1 MAAQTLR
8 KLIVS
13 VSAETGAYQREMAR
27 AGRMGQ
33 SYFRTIT
40 NGNRQAADGW
50 RSQQA
55 AIAAQNTAVS
65 SLTSSV
71 SNYASVMVGALA
83 VGNLVHQADA
93 WNSINARLKLAT
105 SSTEEFQFA
114 QQSLF
119 DISQRTTTSFA
130 DNANLYT
137 RSARA
142 LKEFGYSTKESVQFT
157 EALATSFQL
166 SGSSAEEVTSVTTQ
180 LSQALAKGVLR
191 GQDFN
196 SVSQSGGRAMVALA
210 DGMGVTTGAL
220 KAMAD
225 NGLLTTDKLV
235 TALIGQLGTLREEY
249 KQMPSTVSGSMQV
262 LSNAFQS
269 WVGGADS
276 STGSTQ
282 ALSKAIVFVAENMD
296 SLSATVLTVGASYA
310 GLKVGQFSK
319 MLLEQ
324 AVAWRAT
331 NAAAI
336 GQTRAQLDVAAA
348 AARRTAANVFA
359 AEAEVTATRFTDA
372 HTAALSRLRLA
383 RLADQQATLAQ
394 TQAQA
399 ANNAATAMVGR
410 AGRGLLG
417 ILGGPAGLAIAAGT
431 VAASFL
437 LFSDNAEKAGNAAV
451 DLKRP
456 IEELRKEW
464 EALGAAQ
471 RRPILE
477 KLTQEQAEAKKRAA
491 DILKDMQAIA
501 QGPTGDYTGAKNFQ
515 ANQYQ
520 RAAASGNFRRGIQGG
535 IDIDSA
541 TQNLVQNIKP
551 TAELTSKLQALAGE
565 YQSNIDKIYA
575 AGTQMSALTS
585 VMNNAKSAAE
595 GLGSG
600 LNAIKPPDA
609 AVTDAWM
616 KRIDALKEKTEKLN
630 DPTELGEVN
639 RLGAKQ
645 GLAQTP
651 EGLALLAQAQAAAK
665 AADASELAKKS
676 QEEASRKAKQ
686 AADDSARQAKQL
698 EDNYSRTLRTLHEQA
713 DVHATKTE
721 LAKIEFETSKGTL
734 SALDAAKKVDL
745 QRAAIAVDNL
755 NTQKSYKDLMG
766 DVQRQED
773 SLLATTRKRFA
784 ELAKLNAQ
792 GGLTSDQYRE
802 GADAISKSSV
812 GKNTSPTFTG
822 LDASVGGPGGELIK
836 VAEADKELAKWHEK
850 ELQRQKEL
858 HDQKLI
864 TEQQYLDRKFEINE
878 ENNKKLES
886 IQDAY
891 KLGSIAVFADL
902 TSNAADMMKQMAGE
916 GSAAY
921 KVLFLASKAAAI
933 AQTMVSTEVAATKAL
948 ELGPIM
954 GIPAASLIRGL
965 GYASVGMIAATA
977 VAGFSEGGYTGA
989 GGKYEPKGVVHGGEV
1004 VIRKEVVDQP
1014 GMKDYLIGLNRSGK
1028 PGYASAGFVGS
1039 HAMSPA
1045 FTAPTVAV
1053 GVGGGAA
1060 PQINL
1065 HINSDGSGGSVNAP
1079 DAYEQMGLALLATA
1093 RAEMPN
1099 IARSVIQK
1107 EKGQNGLLDP
1117 NNRRNS

>member
-1 MAAQTLR
+1 MAGQTLR

-33 SYFRTIT
+33 NYFRTIT
-40 NGNRQAADGW
+40 SGNRQAADGW

-55 AIAAQNTAVS
+55 AIAAQNSAVS
-65 SLTSSV
+65 SLTRSV

-114 QQSLF
+114 QKSLF

-130 DNANLYT
+130 DNANLFT
-137 RSARA
+137 RSSRS
-142 LKEFGYSTKESVQFT
+142 LKEYGYSTKESVQFT

-225 NGLLTTDKLV
+225 GGLLTTDKLV
-235 TALIGQLGTLREEY
+235 SALIGQLGKLREEY
-249 KQMPSTVSGSMQV
+249 KQLPPTVSGSMQV
-262 LSNAFQS
+262 LNNAFQA

-276 STGSTQ
+276 STGSTR
-282 ALSKAIVFVAENMD
+282 ALSNAIVFVADNMD
-296 SLSATVLTVGASYA
+296 GLSATVMTLGAAYA
-310 GLKVGQFSK
+310 GLKVGQLSK
-319 MLLEQ
+319 MLLAQ
-324 AVAWRAT
+324 AGAWRAT

-336 GQTRAQLDVAAA
+336 GQARAQLDVATA

-359 AEAEVTATRFTDA
+359 AEAEVTAARFTDA
-372 HTAALSRLRLA
+372 HTAALGRLRLA
-383 RLADQQATLAQ
+383 RLADQQATMAQ

-399 ANNAATAMVGR
+399 ANNAATALVGR

-417 ILGGPAGLAIAAGT
+417 ILGGPAGLAMVAGT

-437 LFSDNAEKAGNAAV
+437 LFRDNAEKAGDAAV

-491 DILKDMQAIA
+491 EILKDMQAIA
-501 QGPTGDYTGAKNFQ
+501 QGPTGNYSGGKNFQ

-520 RAAASGNFRRGIQGG
+520 RAVASGNFRRGMQGG
-535 IDIDSA
+535 VDIDSA

-551 TAELTSKLQALAGE
+551 TTELTSKLQALAGE
-565 YQSNIDKIYA
+565 YQQIIDKVFTF
-575 AGTQMSALTS
+575 GTQISSMTL
-585 VMNNAKSAAE
+585 VMNNAQGAAE
-595 GLGSG
+595 GLGAG
-600 LNAIKPPDA
+600 LSKIKPPDA
-609 AVTDAWM
+609 ATTDAWM
-616 KRIDALKEKTEKLN
+616 KRIDALKEKTEKLK
-630 DPTELGEVN
+630 DPTELGEIN

-651 EGLALLAQAQAAAK
+651 EGLALLSQAQAAAK
-665 AADASELAKKS
+665 VADASEQAKKS
-676 QEEASRKAKQ
+676 QEEAARKAKQ
-686 AADDSARQAKQL
+686 AADDAARQAKQL
-698 EDNYSRTLRTLHEQA
+698 DDNYSRTLRTLNEQA
-713 DVHATKTE
+713 EVHATKTE
-721 LAKIEFETSKGTL
+721 LAKIEFEITKGTL
-734 SALDAAKKVDL
+734 SKLDAAKKVDL
-745 QRAAIAVDNL
+745 QRAAIALDNL
-755 NTQKSYKDLMG
+755 NTQKSYKDLMS

-784 ELAKLNAQ
+784 ELAKLKAQ
-792 GGLTSDQYRE
+792 GGLTSDQYRD
-802 GADAISKSSV
+802 GADAISKASV

-836 VAEADKELAKWHEK
+836 AAEADKALAKWHEK
-850 ELQRQKEL
+850 ELQRQQKL
-858 HDQKLI
+858 FDQKLI
-864 TEQQYLDRKFEINE
+864 SEQQYLDRKVEINE

-916 GSAAY
+916 GSTAY

-933 AQTMVSTEVAATKAL
+933 AQAMVSTEVAAAKAL

-977 VAGFSEGGYTGA
+977 VTGFSEGGYTGN
-989 GGKYEPKGVVHGGEV
+989 GGKYEPKGVVHGGEFV
-1004 VIRKEVVDQP
+1004 LRKEVVEQP
-1014 GMKDYLIGLNRSGK
+1014 GMRSYLDQLNQR
-1028 PGYASAGFVGS
+1028 GYADGGYVGRSNNFSVPGLSQSSAT
-1039 HAMSPA
+1039 ASPS
-1045 FTAPTVAV
+1045 
-1053 GVGGGAA
+1053 AA
-1060 PQINL
+1060 PQIHL
-1065 HINSDGSGGSVNAP
+1065 HIQSDGSGGSVTATEG
-1079 DAYEQMGLALLATA
+1079 YEAMGRALLDTA
-1093 RAEMPN
+1093 RAEMPKV
-1099 IARSVIQK
+1099 ARAVIIK

-1117 NNRRNS
+1117 NNRRG

>member
-1 MAAQTLR
+1 MAGQTLR

-40 NGNRQAADGW
+40 SGNRQAADGW

-55 AIAAQNTAVS
+55 AIAAQNSAVS
-65 SLTSSV
+65 SLTRSV
-71 SNYASVMVGALA
+71 SNYASVMLGALA

-114 QQSLF
+114 QKSLF

-130 DNANLYT
+130 DNANLFT
-137 RSARA
+137 RSSRS
-142 LKEFGYSTKESVQFT
+142 LKEYGYSTKESVQFT

-225 NGLLTTDKLV
+225 GGLLTTDKLV
-235 TALIGQLGTLREEY
+235 SALIGQLGKLREEY
-249 KQMPSTVSGSMQV
+249 KQLPPTVSGSMQV
-262 LSNAFQS
+262 LNNAFQA

-276 STGSTQ
+276 STGSTR
-282 ALSKAIVFVAENMD
+282 ALSEAIVFVADNMD
-296 SLSATVLTVGASYA
+296 GLSATVLTLGAAYA
-310 GLKVGQFSK
+310 GLKVGQLSK
-319 MLLEQ
+319 MLLAQ
-324 AVAWRAT
+324 AGAWRAT

-336 GQTRAQLDVAAA
+336 GQARAQLDVATA

-372 HTAALSRLRLA
+372 HTAALGRLRLA
-383 RLADQQATLAQ
+383 RLADQQATMAQ

-417 ILGGPAGLAIAAGT
+417 ILGGPAGLAMVAGT

-437 LFSDNAEKAGNAAV
+437 LFSDNAEKAGDAAI

-491 DILKDMQAIA
+491 EILKDMQAIA
-501 QGPTGDYTGAKNFQ
+501 QGPTGNYSGGKNFQ

-535 IDIDSA
+535 VDIDSA

-551 TAELTSKLQALAGE
+551 TTELTSKLQALAGE
-565 YQSNIDKIYA
+565 YQTNIDKVFTF
-575 AGTQMSALTS
+575 GTQISSMTL
-585 VMNNAKSAAE
+585 VMNNAQGAAE
-595 GLGSG
+595 GLGAG
-600 LNAIKPPDA
+600 LSKIKPPDA
-609 AVTDAWM
+609 ATTDAWM
-616 KRIDALKEKTEKLN
+616 KRIDALKEKTEKLK
-630 DPTELGEVN
+630 DPTELGEIN

-651 EGLALLAQAQAAAK
+651 EGLALLSQAQAAAK
-665 AADASELAKKS
+665 VADASEQAKKS
-676 QEEASRKAKQ
+676 QEEAARKAKQ
-686 AADDSARQAKQL
+686 ATDDAARQAKQL
-698 EDNYSRTLRTLHEQA
+698 DDNYSRTLRTLNEQT

-721 LAKIEFETSKGTL
+721 LAKIEFDITKGTL
-734 SALDAAKKVDL
+734 SKLDAAKKVDL
-745 QRAAIAVDNL
+745 QRAAIALDNL
-755 NTQKSYKDLMG
+755 NTQKSYKDLMS

-784 ELAKLNAQ
+784 ELTKLKAQ
-792 GGLTSDQYRE
+792 GGLTSDQYRD
-802 GADAISKSSV
+802 GADAISKASV

-836 VAEADKELAKWHEK
+836 AAEADKALAKWHEK
-850 ELQRQKEL
+850 ELQRQQEL
-858 HDQKLI
+858 FDQKLI
-864 TEQQYLDRKFEINE
+864 SEQQYLDRKVEINE

-916 GSAAY
+916 GSTAY

-933 AQTMVSTEVAATKAL
+933 AQAMVSTEVAAAKAL

-977 VAGFSEGGYTGA
+977 VTGFSEGGYTGN
-989 GGKYEPKGVVHGGEV
+989 GGKYEPKGVVHGGEFV
-1004 VIRKEVVDQP
+1004 LRKEVVAQP
-1014 GMKDYLIGLNRSGK
+1014 GMRSYLDQLNQR
-1028 PGYASAGFVGS
+1028 GYADGGYVGRSNNFSVPGLGQSSA
-1039 HAMSPA
+1039 AASPS
-1045 FTAPTVAV
+1045 
-1053 GVGGGAA
+1053 AA
-1060 PQINL
+1060 PQIHL
-1065 HINSDGSGGSVNAP
+1065 HIQSDGSGGSVTATEG
-1079 DAYEQMGLALLATA
+1079 YEAMGRALLDTA
-1093 RAEMPN
+1093 RAEMPKV
-1099 IARSVIQK
+1099 ARAVIIK

-1117 NNRRNS
+1117 NNRRG

>member
-13 VSAETGAYQREMAR
+13 VTAETGAYQREMAR

-33 SYFRTIT
+33 NYFRTIT
-40 NGNRQAADGW
+40 SGNRQAADGW

-55 AIAAQNTAVS
+55 AIAAQNSAVS
-65 SLTSSV
+65 SLTRSV
-71 SNYASVMVGALA
+71 SHYASVMVGALA

-93 WNSINARLKLAT
+93 WNMINARLKLAT

-114 QQSLF
+114 QKSLF

-130 DNANLYT
+130 DNANLFT
-137 RSARA
+137 RSSRS
-142 LKEFGYSTKESVQFT
+142 LKEYGYSIKESVQFT

-225 NGLLTTDKLV
+225 GGLLTTDKLV
-235 TALIGQLGTLREEY
+235 SALIGQLGKLREEY

-262 LSNAFQS
+262 LNNAFQA
-269 WVGGADS
+269 WVGGVDS

-282 ALSKAIVFVAENMD
+282 ALSKAIVFVADNMD
-296 SLSATVLTVGASYA
+296 SLSATALTLGAAYA
-310 GLKVGQFSK
+310 GLKVGQLSK
-319 MLLEQ
+319 MLLAQ
-324 AVAWRAT
+324 AGAWRVS

-336 GQTRAQLDVAAA
+336 GQARAQLGVVTA

-359 AEAEVTATRFTDA
+359 AEAEATATRFTDA
-372 HTAALSRLRLA
+372 HTAALGRLRLA

-399 ANNAATAMVGR
+399 AHNAATALAGR

-417 ILGGPAGLAIAAGT
+417 ILGGPAGLAMVAGT

-437 LFSDNAEKAGNAAV
+437 LFSDNAEKAGDAAV

-456 IEELRKEW
+456 IEELCKEW

-477 KLTQEQAEAKKRAA
+477 KLTQEQAEAQKRTAQ
-491 DILKDMQAIA
+491 ILKDMQAIA
-501 QGPTGDYTGAKNFQ
+501 QGPTGNYSGGKNFQ

-551 TAELTSKLQALAGE
+551 TAELTSKLQALAAE
-565 YQSNIDKIYA
+565 YQTNIDKIYA
-575 AGTQMSALTS
+575 AGTQMSALTR
-585 VMNNAKSAAE
+585 VMNNAQGAAE
-595 GLGSG
+595 GLGAG
-600 LNAIKPPDA
+600 LNTIKPPDA
-609 AVTDAWM
+609 ATIDAWM
-616 KRIDALKEKTEKLN
+616 KRIDALKEKTEKLK
-630 DPTELGEVN
+630 DPTELGEIN

-651 EGLALLAQAQAAAK
+651 EGLALLSQAQAAAK
-665 AADASELAKKS
+665 AADASEQAKKS
-676 QEEASRKAKQ
+676 QDEAARKARQ
-686 AADDSARQAKQL
+686 AADDAGRQAKQL
-698 EDNYSRTLRTLHEQA
+698 EDNYSRTLRTLNEQA

-734 SALDAAKKVDL
+734 SQLDAAKKVDL

-755 NTQKSYKDLMG
+755 NTQKSYKDLMS

-773 SLLATTRKRFA
+773 SLLATTRKRFEA
-784 ELAKLNAQ
+784 LAKLKAQ
-792 GGLTSDQYRE
+792 GGLTSDQYRD
-802 GADAISKSSV
+802 GADAISKASV

-822 LDASVGGPGGELIK
+822 LDASIGGAGGELIK
-836 VAEADKELAKWHEK
+836 AAEAEKALAKWHEK

-864 TEQQYLDRKFEINE
+864 SEQQYLDRKVEINE
-878 ENNKKLES
+878 ENSKKLES

-891 KLGSIAVFADL
+891 TLGSIALFADL

-916 GSAAY
+916 GSTAY

-933 AQTMVSTEVAATKAL
+933 AQAMVSTEVAATKAL

-977 VAGFSEGGYTGA
+977 VTGFADGGYTGD
-989 GGKYEPKGVVHGGEV
+989 GGKHEPKGVVHGGEFV
-1004 VIRKEVVDQP
+1004 LRKEVVQQP
-1014 GMKDYLIGLNRSGK
+1014 GMRSYLEGLNQRGYSDGGYVGRANHFSV
-1028 PGYASAGFVGS
+1028 PGLGQSSAVASPS
-1039 HAMSPA
+1039 
-1045 FTAPTVAV
+1045 
-1053 GVGGGAA
+1053 AA
-1060 PQINL
+1060 PQIHL
-1065 HINSDGSGGSVNAP
+1065 HIQSDGSGGSVTATEG
-1079 DAYEQMGLALLATA
+1079 YEAMGRALLDTA
-1093 RAEMPN
+1093 RAEMPKV
-1099 IARSVIQK
+1099 ARAVIIK

-1117 NNRRNS
+1117 NNRRG

>member
-1 MAAQTLR
+1 MAGQTLR

-40 NGNRQAADGW
+40 SGNRQAADGW

-55 AIAAQNTAVS
+55 AIAAQNSAVS
-65 SLTSSV
+65 SLTRSV

-114 QQSLF
+114 QKTLF

-130 DNANLYT
+130 DNANLFT
-137 RSARA
+137 RSSRS
-142 LKEFGYSTKESVQFT
+142 LKEYGYSTKESVQFT

-225 NGLLTTDKLV
+225 GGLLTTDKLV
-235 TALIGQLGTLREEY
+235 SALIGQLGKLREEY
-249 KQMPSTVSGSMQV
+249 KQLPPTVSGSMQV
-262 LSNAFQS
+262 LNNAFQA

-276 STGSTQ
+276 STGSTR
-282 ALSKAIVFVAENMD
+282 ALSEAIVFVADNMD
-296 SLSATVLTVGASYA
+296 GLSATVLTLGAAYA
-310 GLKVGQFSK
+310 GLKVGQLSK
-319 MLLEQ
+319 MLLAQ
-324 AVAWRAT
+324 AGAWRAT

-336 GQTRAQLDVAAA
+336 GQARAQLDVATA

-372 HTAALSRLRLA
+372 HTAALGRLRLA
-383 RLADQQATLAQ
+383 RLADQQATMAQ

-399 ANNAATAMVGR
+399 ANNAATALVGR

-417 ILGGPAGLAIAAGT
+417 ILGGPAGLAMVAGT

-437 LFSDNAEKAGNAAV
+437 LFRDNAEKAGDAAV

-491 DILKDMQAIA
+491 EILKDMQAIA
-501 QGPTGDYTGAKNFQ
+501 QGPTGNYSGGKNFQ

-541 TQNLVQNIKP
+541 TQSLVQNIKP
-551 TAELTSKLQALAGE
+551 TPELTSKLQALAGE
-565 YQSNIDKIYA
+565 YQTNIDKIYA
-575 AGTQMSALTS
+575 AGTQMSALTL
-585 VMNNAKSAAE
+585 VMNNAQGAAE
-595 GLGSG
+595 GLGAG
-600 LNAIKPPDA
+600 LSKIKPPDA
-609 AVTDAWM
+609 STTDAWM
-616 KRIDALKEKTEKLN
+616 KRIDALKEKTEKLK
-630 DPTELGEVN
+630 DPTELGEIN

-651 EGLALLAQAQAAAK
+651 EGLALLSQAQAAAK
-665 AADASELAKKS
+665 VADASEQAKKS
-676 QEEASRKAKQ
+676 QEEAARKAKQ
-686 AADDSARQAKQL
+686 AADDAARQAKQL
-698 EDNYSRTLRTLHEQA
+698 DDNYSRTLRTLNEQA

-721 LAKIEFETSKGTL
+721 LAKIQFEITKGTL
-734 SALDAAKKVDL
+734 SKLDAAKKVDL
-745 QRAAIAVDNL
+745 QRAAIALDNL
-755 NTQKSYKDLMG
+755 NTQKSYKDLMS

-784 ELAKLNAQ
+784 ELTKLKAQ
-792 GGLTSDQYRE
+792 GGLTSDQYRD
-802 GADAISKSSV
+802 GADAISKASV

-836 VAEADKELAKWHEK
+836 AAEADKALAKWHEK
-850 ELQRQKEL
+850 ELQRQQEL
-858 HDQKLI
+858 FDQKLI
-864 TEQQYLDRKFEINE
+864 SEQQYLDRKVEINE

-886 IQDAY
+886 IRDAY

-916 GSAAY
+916 GSTAY

-933 AQTMVSTEVAATKAL
+933 AQAMVSTEVAAAKAL

-977 VAGFSEGGYTGA
+977 VTGFSEGGYTGN
-989 GGKYEPKGVVHGGEV
+989 GGKYEPKGVVHGGEFV
-1004 VIRKEVVDQP
+1004 LRKEVVEQP
-1014 GMKDYLIGLNRSGK
+1014 GMRSYLNQLNQR
-1028 PGYASAGFVGS
+1028 GYADGGYVGRTNNFSVPGLGQSSAT
-1039 HAMSPA
+1039 ASPS
-1045 FTAPTVAV
+1045 
-1053 GVGGGAA
+1053 AA
-1060 PQINL
+1060 PQIHL
-1065 HINSDGSGGSVNAP
+1065 HIQSDGSGGSVTATEG
-1079 DAYEQMGLALLATA
+1079 YEAMGRALLDTA
-1093 RAEMPN
+1093 RAEMPKV
-1099 IARSVIQK
+1099 ARAVIIK

-1117 NNRRNS
+1117 SNRRG

>member
-13 VSAETGAYQREMAR
+13 VTAETGAYQREMAR

-33 SYFRTIT
+33 NYFRTIT
-40 NGNRQAADGW
+40 SGNRQAADGW

-55 AIAAQNTAVS
+55 AIAAQNSAVS
-65 SLTSSV
+65 SLTRSV
-71 SNYASVMVGALA
+71 GHYASVMVGALA

-93 WNSINARLKLAT
+93 WNMINARLKLAT

-114 QQSLF
+114 QKSLF

-130 DNANLYT
+130 DNANLFT
-137 RSARA
+137 RSSRS
-142 LKEFGYSTKESVQFT
+142 LKEYGYSIKESVQFT

-225 NGLLTTDKLV
+225 GGLLTTDKLV
-235 TALIGQLGTLREEY
+235 SVLIGQLGKLREEY

-262 LSNAFQS
+262 LNNAFQA
-269 WVGGADS
+269 WMGGVDS

-282 ALSKAIVFVAENMD
+282 ALSKAIVFVADNMD
-296 SLSATVLTVGASYA
+296 NLSATALTLGAAYA
-310 GLKVGQFSK
+310 GLKVGQLSK
-319 MLLEQ
+319 MLLAQ
-324 AVAWRAT
+324 AGAWRVS

-336 GQTRAQLDVAAA
+336 GQARAQLGVATA

-359 AEAEVTATRFTDA
+359 AEAEATATRFTDA
-372 HTAALSRLRLA
+372 HTAALGRLRLA

-399 ANNAATAMVGR
+399 AHNAATALAGR

-417 ILGGPAGLAIAAGT
+417 ILGGPAGLAMVAGT

-437 LFSDNAEKAGNAAV
+437 LFSDNAEKAGDAAV

-477 KLTQEQAEAKKRAA
+477 KLTQEQAEAQKRAA
-491 DILKDMQAIA
+491 HILKDMQAIA
-501 QGPTGDYTGAKNFQ
+501 QGPTGNYSGGKNFQ

-565 YQSNIDKIYA
+565 YQTNIDKIYA
-575 AGTQMSALTS
+575 AGTQMSALTR
-585 VMNNAKSAAE
+585 VMNNAQDAAE
-595 GLGSG
+595 GLGAG
-600 LNAIKPPDA
+600 LNTIKPPDA
-609 AVTDAWM
+609 ATIDAWM
-616 KRIDALKEKTEKLN
+616 KRIDALKEKTEKLK
-630 DPTELGEVN
+630 DPTELGEIN

-651 EGLALLAQAQAAAK
+651 EGLALLSQAQAAAK
-665 AADASELAKKS
+665 AADASEQAKKS
-676 QEEASRKAKQ
+676 QDEAARKARQ
-686 AADDSARQAKQL
+686 AADDAGRQAKQL
-698 EDNYSRTLRTLHEQA
+698 EDNYSRTLRTLNEQA

-721 LAKIEFETSKGTL
+721 LAKIEFETSKGTM
-734 SALDAAKKVDL
+734 SHLDAAKKVDL

-755 NTQKSYKDLMG
+755 NTQKSYKDLMS
-766 DVQRQED
+766 DIQRQED
-773 SLLATTRKRFA
+773 SLLATTRKRFEA
-784 ELAKLNAQ
+784 LAKLKAQ
-792 GGLTSDQYRE
+792 GGLTSDQYRD
-802 GADAISKSSV
+802 GADAISKASV

-822 LDASVGGPGGELIK
+822 LDASIGGAGGELIK
-836 VAEADKELAKWHEK
+836 AAEAEKALAKWHEK

-864 TEQQYLDRKFEINE
+864 SEQQYLDRKVEINE
-878 ENNKKLES
+878 ENSKKLES

-891 KLGSIAVFADL
+891 TLGSIALFADL

-916 GSAAY
+916 GSTAY

-933 AQTMVSTEVAATKAL
+933 AQAMVSTEVAATKAL
-948 ELGPIM
+948 ELGAIM

-977 VAGFSEGGYTGA
+977 VAGFADGGYTGD
-989 GGKYEPKGVVHGGEV
+989 GGKYEPKGVVHGGEFV
-1004 VIRKEVVDQP
+1004 LRKEVVQQP
-1014 GMKDYLIGLNRSGK
+1014 GMRSYLEGLNQRGYSDGGYVGRANHFSV
-1028 PGYASAGFVGS
+1028 PGLGQSSAVASPS
-1039 HAMSPA
+1039 
-1045 FTAPTVAV
+1045 
-1053 GVGGGAA
+1053 AA
-1060 PQINL
+1060 PQIHL
-1065 HINSDGSGGSVNAP
+1065 HIQSDGSGGSVTATEG
-1079 DAYEQMGLALLATA
+1079 YEAMGRALLDTA
-1093 RAEMPN
+1093 RAEMPKV
-1099 IARSVIQK
+1099 ARAVIIK

-1117 NNRRNS
+1117 NNRRG

>member
-1 MAAQTLR
+1 ML
-8 KLIVS
+8 
-13 VSAETGAYQREMAR
+13 
-27 AGRMGQ
+27 
-33 SYFRTIT
+33 
-40 NGNRQAADGW
+40 
-50 RSQQA
+50 
-55 AIAAQNTAVS
+55 
-65 SLTSSV
+65 
-71 SNYASVMVGALA
+71 GALA

-114 QQSLF
+114 QKSLF

-130 DNANLYT
+130 DNANLFT
-137 RSARA
+137 RSSRS
-142 LKEFGYSTKESVQFT
+142 LKEYGYSTKESVQFT

-225 NGLLTTDKLV
+225 GGLLTTDKLV
-235 TALIGQLGTLREEY
+235 SALIGQLGKLREEY
-249 KQMPSTVSGSMQV
+249 KQLPPTVSGSMQV
-262 LSNAFQS
+262 LNNAFQA

-276 STGSTQ
+276 STGSTR
-282 ALSKAIVFVAENMD
+282 ALSEAIVFVADNMD
-296 SLSATVLTVGASYA
+296 GLSATVLTLGAAYA
-310 GLKVGQFSK
+310 GLKVGQLSK
-319 MLLEQ
+319 MLLAQ
-324 AVAWRAT
+324 AGAWRAT

-336 GQTRAQLDVAAA
+336 GQARAQLDVATA

-372 HTAALSRLRLA
+372 HTAALGRLRLA
-383 RLADQQATLAQ
+383 RLADQQATMAQ

-417 ILGGPAGLAIAAGT
+417 ILGGPAGLAMVAGT

-437 LFSDNAEKAGNAAV
+437 LFSDNAEKAGDAAI

-491 DILKDMQAIA
+491 EILKDMQAIA
-501 QGPTGDYTGAKNFQ
+501 QGPTGNYSGGKNFQ

-535 IDIDSA
+535 VDIDSA

-551 TAELTSKLQALAGE
+551 TTELTSKLQALAGE
-565 YQSNIDKIYA
+565 YQTNIDKVFTF
-575 AGTQMSALTS
+575 GTQISSMTL
-585 VMNNAKSAAE
+585 VMNNAQGAAE
-595 GLGSG
+595 GLGAG
-600 LNAIKPPDA
+600 LSKIKPPDA
-609 AVTDAWM
+609 ATTDAWM
-616 KRIDALKEKTEKLN
+616 KRIDALKEKTEKLK
-630 DPTELGEVN
+630 DPTELGEIN

-651 EGLALLAQAQAAAK
+651 EGLALLSQAQAAAK
-665 AADASELAKKS
+665 VADASEQAKKS
-676 QEEASRKAKQ
+676 QEEAARKAKQ
-686 AADDSARQAKQL
+686 ATDDAARQAKQL
-698 EDNYSRTLRTLHEQA
+698 DDNYSRTLRTLNEQT

-721 LAKIEFETSKGTL
+721 LAKIEFDITKGTL
-734 SALDAAKKVDL
+734 SKLDAAKKVDL
-745 QRAAIAVDNL
+745 QRAAIALDNL
-755 NTQKSYKDLMG
+755 NTQKSYKDLMS

-784 ELAKLNAQ
+784 ELTKLKAQ
-792 GGLTSDQYRE
+792 GGLTSDQYRD
-802 GADAISKSSV
+802 GADAISKASV

-836 VAEADKELAKWHEK
+836 AAEADKALAKWHEK
-850 ELQRQKEL
+850 ELQRQQEL
-858 HDQKLI
+858 FDQKLI
-864 TEQQYLDRKFEINE
+864 SEQQYLDRKVEINE

-916 GSAAY
+916 GSTAY

-933 AQTMVSTEVAATKAL
+933 AQAMVSTEVAAAKAL

-977 VAGFSEGGYTGA
+977 VTGFSEGGYTGN
-989 GGKYEPKGVVHGGEV
+989 GGKYEPKGVVHGGEFV
-1004 VIRKEVVDQP
+1004 LRKEVVAQP
-1014 GMKDYLIGLNRSGK
+1014 GMRSYLDQLNQR
-1028 PGYASAGFVGS
+1028 GYADGGYVGRSNNFSVPGLGQSSA
-1039 HAMSPA
+1039 AASPS
-1045 FTAPTVAV
+1045 
-1053 GVGGGAA
+1053 AA
-1060 PQINL
+1060 PQIHL
-1065 HINSDGSGGSVNAP
+1065 HIQSDGSGGSVTATEG
-1079 DAYEQMGLALLATA
+1079 YEAMGRALLDTA
-1093 RAEMPN
+1093 RAEMPKV
-1099 IARSVIQK
+1099 ARAVIIK

-1117 NNRRNS
+1117 NNRRG

>member
-1 MAAQTLR
+1 MAGQTLR

-40 NGNRQAADGW
+40 SGNRQAADGW

-55 AIAAQNTAVS
+55 AIAAQNSAVS
-65 SLTSSV
+65 SLTRSV

-83 VGNLVHQADA
+83 VGNLVRQADA

-114 QQSLF
+114 QKSLF

-130 DNANLYT
+130 DNANLFT
-137 RSARA
+137 RSSRS
-142 LKEFGYSTKESVQFT
+142 LKEYGYSTKESVQFT

-225 NGLLTTDKLV
+225 GGLLTTDKLV
-235 TALIGQLGTLREEY
+235 SALIGQLGKLREEY
-249 KQMPSTVSGSMQV
+249 KQLPPTVSGSMQV
-262 LSNAFQS
+262 LNNAFQA

-276 STGSTQ
+276 STGSTR
-282 ALSKAIVFVAENMD
+282 ALSEAIVFVADNMD
-296 SLSATVLTVGASYA
+296 GLSATVLTLGAAYG
-310 GLKVGQFSK
+310 GLKVGQLSK
-319 MLLEQ
+319 MLLAQ
-324 AVAWRAT
+324 AGAWRAT

-336 GQTRAQLDVAAA
+336 GQARAQLDVATA

-372 HTAALSRLRLA
+372 HTAALGRLRLA
-383 RLADQQATLAQ
+383 RLADQQATMAQ

-417 ILGGPAGLAIAAGT
+417 ILGGPAGLAMVAGT

-437 LFSDNAEKAGNAAV
+437 LFRDNAEKAGDAAV

-491 DILKDMQAIA
+491 EILKDMQAIA
-501 QGPTGDYTGAKNFQ
+501 QGPTGNYSGGKNFQ

-551 TAELTSKLQALAGE
+551 TTELTSKLQALAGE
-565 YQSNIDKIYA
+565 YQTNIDKIYA
-575 AGTQMSALTS
+575 AGTQMSALTQ
-585 VMNNAKSAAE
+585 VMNNAQGAAE
-595 GLGSG
+595 GLGAG
-600 LNAIKPPDA
+600 LSKIKPPDA
-609 AVTDAWM
+609 ATTDAWM
-616 KRIDALKEKTEKLN
+616 KRIDALKEKTEKLK
-630 DPTELGEVN
+630 DPTELGEIN

-651 EGLALLAQAQAAAK
+651 EGLALLSQAQTAAK
-665 AADASELAKKS
+665 VADASEQAKRS
-676 QEEASRKAKQ
+676 QEEAARKAKQ
-686 AADDSARQAKQL
+686 AAVDAARQAKQL
-698 EDNYSRTLRTLHEQA
+698 DDNYSRTLRTLNEQA

-721 LAKIEFETSKGTL
+721 LAKIEFEITRGTL
-734 SALDAAKKVDL
+734 SKLDAAKKVDL
-745 QRAAIAVDNL
+745 QRAAIALDNL
-755 NTQKSYKDLMG
+755 NTQKSYKDLMS

-784 ELAKLNAQ
+784 ELAKLKAQ
-792 GGLTSDQYRE
+792 GGLTSDQYRD
-802 GADAISKSSV
+802 GADAISKASV

-836 VAEADKELAKWHEK
+836 AAEADKTLAKWHEK
-850 ELQRQKEL
+850 ELQRQQEL
-858 HDQKLI
+858 FDHKLI
-864 TEQQYLDRKFEINE
+864 SEQQYLDRKVEINE

-916 GSAAY
+916 GSTAY

-933 AQTMVSTEVAATKAL
+933 AQAMVSTEVAAAKAL

-977 VAGFSEGGYTGA
+977 VTGFSEGGYTGN
-989 GGKYEPKGVVHGGEV
+989 GGKYEPKGVVHGGEFV
-1004 VIRKEVVDQP
+1004 LRKEVVEQP
-1014 GMKDYLIGLNRSGK
+1014 GMRSYLDQLNQR
-1028 PGYASAGFVGS
+1028 GYADGGYVGRTNNFSVPGLGQSSA
-1039 HAMSPA
+1039 
-1045 FTAPTVAV
+1045 TASTS
-1053 GVGGGAA
+1053 AA
-1060 PQINL
+1060 PQIHL
-1065 HINSDGSGGSVNAP
+1065 HIQSDGSGGSVTATEG
-1079 DAYEQMGLALLATA
+1079 YEAMGRALLDTA
-1093 RAEMPN
+1093 RAEMPKV
-1099 IARSVIQK
+1099 ARAVIIK

-1117 NNRRNS
+1117 NNRRG

>member
-1 MAAQTLR
+1 MAGQTLR

-33 SYFRTIT
+33 NYFRTIT
-40 NGNRQAADGW
+40 SGNRQAADGW

-55 AIAAQNTAVS
+55 AIAAQNSAVS
-65 SLTSSV
+65 SLTRSV
-71 SNYASVMVGALA
+71 SHYASVMVGALA
-83 VGNLVHQADA
+83 VGNLVRQADA

-105 SSTEEFQFA
+105 ASTEEFTATQKA
-114 QQSLF
+114 LF
-119 DISQRTTTSFA
+119 DISQGTTTAFA

-137 RSARA
+137 RTSQS
-142 LKEFGYSTKESVQFT
+142 LKDYGYTTQDAIKFT
-157 EALATSFQL
+157 EAMATSFQL
-166 SGSSAEEVTSVTTQ
+166 SGTSAEEVTSVTTQ

-191 GQDFN
+191 GQDFQ
-196 SVSQSGGRAMVALA
+196 SVNQSGGRAMIALA
-210 DGMGVTTGAL
+210 AGMGVTRSSLAAL
-220 KAMAD
+220 AAEGK
-225 NGLLTTDKLV
+225 LTTDAIIP
-235 TALIGQLGTLREEY
+235 ALIGQLGKLREEY
-249 KQMPSTVSGSMQV
+249 KQLPPTVSGSMQV
-262 LSNAFQS
+262 LNNAFQA

-276 STGSTQ
+276 STGSTR
-282 ALSKAIVFVAENMD
+282 ALSNAIVFVADNMD
-296 SLSATVLTVGASYA
+296 GLSATVLTLGAAYA
-310 GLKVGQFSK
+310 GLKVGQLSK
-319 MLLEQ
+319 MLLAQ
-324 AVAWRAT
+324 AGAWRAT

-336 GQTRAQLDVAAA
+336 GQARAQLDVATA

-372 HTAALSRLRLA
+372 HTAALGRLRLA
-383 RLADQQATLAQ
+383 RLADQQATMAQ

-399 ANNAATAMVGR
+399 ANNAATALVGR

-417 ILGGPAGLAIAAGT
+417 ILGGPAGLAMVAGT

-437 LFSDNAEKAGNAAV
+437 LFRDNAEKAGDAAV

-491 DILKDMQAIA
+491 EILKDMQAIA
-501 QGPTGDYTGAKNFQ
+501 QGPTGNYSGGKNFQ

-535 IDIDSA
+535 VDIDSA

-551 TAELTSKLQALAGE
+551 TTELTSKLQALAGE
-565 YQSNIDKIYA
+565 YQTNIDKIYA
-575 AGTQMSALTS
+575 AGTQMSALTL
-585 VMNNAKSAAE
+585 VMNNAQGAAE
-595 GLGSG
+595 GLGAG
-600 LNAIKPPDA
+600 LSKIKPPDA
-609 AVTDAWM
+609 ATTDAWM
-616 KRIDALKEKTEKLN
+616 KRIDALKEKTEKLK
-630 DPTELGEVN
+630 DPTELGEIN

-651 EGLALLAQAQAAAK
+651 EGLALLSQAQAAAK
-665 AADASELAKKS
+665 VADASEQAKKS
-676 QEEASRKAKQ
+676 QEEAARKAKQ
-686 AADDSARQAKQL
+686 ATDEAARQAKQL
-698 EDNYSRTLRTLHEQA
+698 DDNYSRTLRTLNEQA

-721 LAKIEFETSKGTL
+721 LAKIEFEITKGTL
-734 SALDAAKKVDL
+734 SKLDAAKKVDL
-745 QRAAIAVDNL
+745 QRAAIALDNL
-755 NTQKSYKDLMG
+755 NTQKSYKDLMS

-784 ELAKLNAQ
+784 ELAKLKAQ
-792 GGLTSDQYRE
+792 GGLTSDQYRD
-802 GADAISKSSV
+802 GADAISKASV

-836 VAEADKELAKWHEK
+836 AAEADKTLAKWHEK
-850 ELQRQKEL
+850 ELQRQQEL
-858 HDQKLI
+858 FDQKLI
-864 TEQQYLDRKFEINE
+864 SEQQYLDRKVEINE

-916 GSAAY
+916 GSTAY

-933 AQTMVSTEVAATKAL
+933 AQAMVSTEVAAAKAL

-977 VAGFSEGGYTGA
+977 VTGFSEGGYTGN
-989 GGKYEPKGVVHGGEV
+989 GGKYEPKGVVHGGEFV
-1004 VIRKEVVDQP
+1004 LRKEVVEQP
-1014 GMKDYLIGLNRSGK
+1014 GMRSYLDQLNQR
-1028 PGYASAGFVGS
+1028 GYADGGYVGRSNNFSVPGLGQSSA
-1039 HAMSPA
+1039 AASPS
-1045 FTAPTVAV
+1045 
-1053 GVGGGAA
+1053 AA
-1060 PQINL
+1060 PQIHL
-1065 HINSDGSGGSVNAP
+1065 HIQSDGSGGSVTATEG
-1079 DAYEQMGLALLATA
+1079 YEAMGRALLDTA
-1093 RAEMPN
+1093 RAEMPKV
-1099 IARSVIQK
+1099 ARAVIIK

-1117 NNRRNS
+1117 NNRRG

>member
-40 NGNRQAADGW
+40 SGNRQAADGW

-600 LNAIKPPDA
+600 LNTIKPPDA
-609 AVTDAWM
+609 SVTDAWM
-616 KRIDALKEKTEKLN
+616 KRIDALKEKTEKLK

-686 AADDSARQAKQL
+686 AADDSVRQAKQL
-698 EDNYSRTLRTLHEQA
+698 DENYSRTLRTLHEQA

-721 LAKIEFETSKGTL
+721 LAKIEFETTKGTL
-734 SALDAAKKVDL
+734 SKLDAAKKIDL

-792 GGLTSDQYRE
+792 GGLTSDQYRK
-802 GADAISKSSV
+802 GADAISKASV

-822 LDASVGGPGGELIK
+822 LDSSIGGAGGELIK
-836 VAEADKELAKWHEK
+836 VAEADKALAKWHEK

-1028 PGYASAGFVGS
+1028 PGYASGGFVGS
-1039 HAMSPA
+1039 SAMSPA
-1045 FTAPTVAV
+1045 FTAPNISA
-1053 GVGGGAA
+1053 GAGGGAA
-1060 PQINL
+1060 PQIHL

>member
-1 MAAQTLR
+1 MAGQTLR

-33 SYFRTIT
+33 NYFRTIT
-40 NGNRQAADGW
+40 SGNRQAADGW

-55 AIAAQNTAVS
+55 AITAQNSAIS
-65 SLTSSV
+65 SLTHSV

-83 VGNLVHQADA
+83 VGNLIRQADA

-105 SSTEEFQFA
+105 SSAEEFATTQKA
-114 QQSLF
+114 LF
-119 DISQRTTTSFA
+119 DISQRTTTAFA

-137 RSARA
+137 RTSQS
-142 LKEFGYSTKESVQFT
+142 LKDYGYSSKDAVKFT
-157 EALATSFQL
+157 EAMATSFQL
-166 SGSSAEEVTSVTTQ
+166 SGTSAEEVTSVTTQ
-180 LSQALAKGVLR
+180 LSQALAKGILR
-191 GQDFN
+191 GQDFQ
-196 SVSQSGGRAMVALA
+196 SVNQSGGRAMIALA
-210 DGMGVTTGAL
+210 ASMGVTRSSLA
-220 KAMAD
+220 
-225 NGLLTTDKLV
+225 GLAAEGKLTTDV
-235 TALIGQLGTLREEY
+235 IVPGLIGQLTKLREEY
-249 KQMPSTVSGSMQV
+249 KQMPSTVSGSMTV
-262 LSNAFQS
+262 LDNAFQA
-269 WVGGADS
+269 WVGGADAT
-276 STGSTQ
+276 TGSTQ
-282 ALSKAIVFVAENMD
+282 TLSKAIVFVADNMD
-296 SLSATVLTVGASYA
+296 GLSATVMTVGAAYA

-336 GQTRAQLDVAAA
+336 GQARAQLDVATA

-372 HTAALSRLRLA
+372 HTAALGRLRLA
-383 RLADQQATLAQ
+383 RLADQQATMAQ

-399 ANNAATAMVGR
+399 ANNAATALVGR

-417 ILGGPAGLAIAAGT
+417 VLGGPVGLAMVAGT

-437 LFSDNAEKAGNAAV
+437 LFSDNAEKAGDAAV

-464 EALGAAQ
+464 EALGNAQ

-477 KLTQEQAEAKKRAA
+477 KLTQEQAEAKKKAA
-491 DILKDMQAIA
+491 EILKDMQAIA
-501 QGPTGDYTGAKNFQ
+501 QGPTGDYSGAKNFQ

-565 YQSNIDKIYA
+565 YQTNIDKIYA
-575 AGTQMSALTS
+575 AGTQMSALTL
-585 VMNNAKSAAE
+585 VMNSAQGAAE
-595 GLGSG
+595 ELGAG

-609 AVTDAWM
+609 ATTDAWM
-616 KRIDALKEKTEKLN
+616 KRIDALKEKTEKLK
-630 DPTELGEVN
+630 DPTELGEIN
-639 RLGAKQ
+639 RLGTKQ
-645 GLAQTP
+645 GLAKTP
-651 EGLALLAQAQAAAK
+651 EGLALLSQAQAAAK

-676 QEEASRKAKQ
+676 QEDAARKAKQ

-698 EDNYSRTLRTLHEQA
+698 EDNYSRTLRTLNEQA

-721 LAKIEFETSKGTL
+721 LAKIEFETTKGTL
-734 SALDAAKKVDL
+734 SKLDAAKKVDL

-755 NTQKSYKDLMG
+755 NTQKSYKDLMS

-792 GGLTSDQYRE
+792 GGLTSDQYRA
-802 GADAISKSSV
+802 GADAISKASV

-822 LDASVGGPGGELIK
+822 LDSSIGGPGGELIK

-850 ELQRQKEL
+850 ELQRQKDL

-864 TEQQYLDRKFEINE
+864 SEQQYLDRKVEINA

-916 GSAAY
+916 GSTAY

-933 AQTMVSTEVAATKAL
+933 AQAMVSTEVAAAKAL

-954 GIPAASLIRGL
+954 GIPAAGLIRGL

-977 VAGFSEGGYTGA
+977 ITGFSEGGYTGA

-1014 GMKDYLIGLNRSGK
+1014 GMKDYLIGLNKSGK
-1028 PGYASAGFVGS
+1028 PGYYSGGFVGNPSLSSSLSSAPAAASDLQMQPKISITINADGTASTEASAGYEER
-1039 HAMSPA
+1039 AM
-1045 FTAPTVAV
+1045 
-1053 GVGGGAA
+1053 
-1060 PQINL
+1060 I
-1065 HINSDGSGGSVNAP
+1065 I
-1079 DAYEQMGLALLATA
+1079 A
-1093 RAEMPN
+1093 RAVLAADGPN
-1099 IARSVIQK
+1099 MVRSGIMR

-1117 NNRRNS
+1117 NNRRNG

>member
-1 MAAQTLR
+1 M
-8 KLIVS
+8 I
-13 VSAETGAYQREMAR
+13 
-27 AGRMGQ
+27 
-33 SYFRTIT
+33 
-40 NGNRQAADGW
+40 
-50 RSQQA
+50 
-55 AIAAQNTAVS
+55 
-65 SLTSSV
+65 
-71 SNYASVMVGALA
+71 ALA
-83 VGNLVHQADA
+83 A
-93 WNSINARLKLAT
+93 S
-105 SSTEEFQFA
+105 
-114 QQSLF
+114 
-119 DISQRTTTSFA
+119 
-130 DNANLYT
+130 
-137 RSARA
+137 
-142 LKEFGYSTKESVQFT
+142 
-157 EALATSFQL
+157 
-166 SGSSAEEVTSVTTQ
+166 
-180 LSQALAKGVLR
+180 
-191 GQDFN
+191 
-196 SVSQSGGRAMVALA
+196 
-210 DGMGVTTGAL
+210 MGVTRSTLSAL
-220 KAMAD
+220 AAEGK
-225 NGLLTTDKLV
+225 LTTDV
-235 TALIGQLGTLREEY
+235 IVPGMIGQLAKLREEY
-249 KQMPSTVSGSMQV
+249 KQMPSTVSGSMTV
-262 LSNAFQS
+262 LDNAFQA

-276 STGSTQ
+276 TTGSTQ
-282 ALSKAIVFVAENMD
+282 ALSKAIVFVADNMD
-296 SLSATVLTVGASYA
+296 GLSATVMTVGAAYA
-310 GLKVGQFSK
+310 GLKVGQISK
-319 MLLEQ
+319 MLLDQ
-324 AVAWRAT
+324 AGAWRAT

-336 GQTRAQLDVAAA
+336 GQARAQLDVATA
-348 AARRTAANVFA
+348 AARRTSANVVA
-359 AEAEVTATRFTDA
+359 AEAEVAATRFTDA

-394 TQAQA
+394 TQAQT
-399 ANNAATAMVGR
+399 ANTAATALAGR

-417 ILGGPAGLAIAAGT
+417 VLGGPAGLALLAGT

-464 EALGAAQ
+464 EALGNAQ

-575 AGTQMSALTS
+575 AGTQMSALTL
-585 VMNNAKSAAE
+585 VMNNAQGAAE
-595 GLGSG
+595 GLGAG
-600 LNAIKPPDA
+600 LNKIKPPDA
-609 AVTDAWM
+609 ATTDAWM
-616 KRIDALKEKTEKLN
+616 KRIDALKEKTEKLK
-630 DPTELGEVN
+630 DPTELGEIN
-639 RLGAKQ
+639 RLGTKQ
-645 GLAQTP
+645 GLGQTA

-665 AADASELAKKS
+665 AADASEQAKKS

-686 AADDSARQAKQL
+686 AADDASRQAKQL
-698 EDNYSRTLRTLHEQA
+698 DDTYSRTLRTLNEQA

-721 LAKIEFETSKGTL
+721 LAKIEFETTKGTL
-734 SALDAAKKVDL
+734 SKLDAAKKLEL

-773 SLLATTRKRFA
+773 SLLATTRKRFE
-784 ELAKLNAQ
+784 ELAKLKAQ
-792 GGLTSDQYRE
+792 GGLTSDQYRD
-802 GADAISKSSV
+802 GADAISKASV
-812 GKNTSPTFTG
+812 GKNTAPTFTG
-822 LDASVGGPGGELIK
+822 LDSSIGGAGGELIK
-836 VAEADKELAKWHEK
+836 VAEADKALAKWHEK

-864 TEQQYLDRKFEINE
+864 SEQQYLDRKVEINA

-886 IQDAY
+886 IQEAY

-916 GSAAY
+916 GSTAY

-933 AQTMVSTEVAATKAL
+933 AQAMVSTELAATKAL

-977 VAGFSEGGYTGA
+977 VTGFSDGGYTGN
-989 GGKYEPKGVVHGGEV
+989 GGKYEPMGVVHGGEFV
-1004 VIRKEVVDQP
+1004 LRKEVVEQP
-1014 GMKDYLIGLNRSGK
+1014 GMRSYLEGLNKRGYSDGGYVGAANSFSV
-1028 PGYASAGFVGS
+1028 PGLSQSSANGGS
-1039 HAMSPA
+1039 S
-1045 FTAPTVAV
+1045 
-1053 GVGGGAA
+1053 AA
-1060 PQINL
+1060 PQIHL
-1065 HINSDGSGGSVNAP
+1065 HIQGDGSGGSVTATEG
-1079 DAYEQMGLALLATA
+1079 YEAMGRALLDTA
-1093 RAEMPN
+1093 RAEMPKV
-1099 IARSVIQK
+1099 ARAVIMK

-1117 NNRRNS
+1117 NNRRG

>member
-1 MAAQTLR
+1 MAGQTLR

-40 NGNRQAADGW
+40 SGNRQAADGW

-55 AIAAQNTAVS
+55 AITAQNSAVS
-65 SLTSSV
+65 SLTRSV

-114 QQSLF
+114 QKSLF

-137 RSARA
+137 RSSRA
-142 LKEFGYSTKESVQFT
+142 LKEYGYSTKESVQFT

-225 NGLLTTDKLV
+225 GGLLTTDKV
-235 TALIGQLGTLREEY
+235 VSALIGQLAKLRAEY
-249 KQMPSTVSGSMQV
+249 DKMPPTVSGSMQV
-262 LSNAFQS
+262 LNNAFLA
-269 WVGGADS
+269 WVGGLDGA
-276 STGSTQ
+276 TGSTR
-282 ALSKAIVFVAENMD
+282 ALSKAIVFVSDNMD
-296 SLSATVLTVGASYA
+296 GLSAAVMIVGAAYA
-310 GLKVGQFSK
+310 GLKVGQFTK
-319 MLLEQ
+319 ILWDQLR
-324 AVAWRAT
+324 ALRAT
-331 NAAAI
+331 NAATI
-336 GQTRAQLDVAAA
+336 GQARAQLDVATA

-372 HTAALSRLRLA
+372 HTAALGRLRLA
-383 RLADQQATLAQ
+383 RLADQQATMAQ

-399 ANNAATAMVGR
+399 ANNAATALVGR

-417 ILGGPAGLAIAAGT
+417 VLGGPVGLAMVAGT

-437 LFSDNAEKAGNAAV
+437 LFSDNAEKAGDAAV

-464 EALGAAQ
+464 EALGNAQ
-471 RRPILE
+471 RRPILD
-477 KLTQEQAEAKKRAA
+477 KLTQEQAEAKKKAA
-491 DILKDMQAIA
+491 EILKDMQAIA
-501 QGPTGDYTGAKNFQ
+501 QGPTGDYSGAKNFQ

-565 YQSNIDKIYA
+565 YQTNIDKIYA
-575 AGTQMSALTS
+575 AGTQMSALTL
-585 VMNNAKSAAE
+585 VMNSAQGAAE
-595 GLGSG
+595 ALGSG

-609 AVTDAWM
+609 ATTDAWM
-616 KRIDALKEKTEKLN
+616 KRIDALKEKTEKLK
-630 DPTELGEVN
+630 DPTELGEIN
-639 RLGAKQ
+639 RLGTKQ

-651 EGLALLAQAQAAAK
+651 EGLALLSQAQAAAK

-676 QEEASRKAKQ
+676 QEDAARKAKQ

-698 EDNYSRTLRTLHEQA
+698 EDNYSRTLRTLNEQA

-721 LAKIEFETSKGTL
+721 LAKIEFETTKGTL
-734 SALDAAKKVDL
+734 SKLGAAKKVDL

-755 NTQKSYKDLMG
+755 NTQKSYKDLMS

-792 GGLTSDQYRE
+792 GGLTSDQYRA
-802 GADAISKSSV
+802 GADAISKASV

-822 LDASVGGPGGELIK
+822 LDSSIGGPGGELIK

-850 ELQRQKEL
+850 ELQRQKDL

-864 TEQQYLDRKFEINE
+864 SEQQYLDRKVEINA

-916 GSAAY
+916 GSTAY

-933 AQTMVSTEVAATKAL
+933 AQAMVSTEVAAAKAL

-954 GIPAASLIRGL
+954 GIPAAGLIRGL

-977 VAGFSEGGYTGA
+977 ITGFSDGGYTGA

-1014 GMKDYLIGLNRSGK
+1014 GMKDYLIGLNKSGK
-1028 PGYASAGFVGS
+1028 PGYSSGGFVGNSSLSSNLSSAPAAASDLQMQPKISITITADGTASTEASAGYEER
-1039 HAMSPA
+1039 AM
-1045 FTAPTVAV
+1045 V
-1053 GVGGGAA
+1053 
-1060 PQINL
+1060 I
-1065 HINSDGSGGSVNAP
+1065 
-1079 DAYEQMGLALLATA
+1079 A
-1093 RAEMPN
+1093 RAVLAADGPN
-1099 IARSVIQK
+1099 MIRSGIMR

-1117 NNRRNS
+1117 NNRRNG

>member
-1 MAAQTLR
+1 MAGQTLR

-33 SYFRTIT
+33 NYFRTIT
-40 NGNRQAADGW
+40 SGNRQAADGW

-55 AIAAQNTAVS
+55 AITAQNSAVS
-65 SLTSSV
+65 SLTRSV

-105 SSTEEFQFA
+105 TSTEEFQFA
-114 QQSLF
+114 QKSLF

-130 DNANLYT
+130 DNANLFT
-137 RSARA
+137 RSSRS
-142 LKEFGYSTKESVQFT
+142 LKEYGYSTKESVQFT

-166 SGSSAEEVTSVTTQ
+166 SGSSAQEVTSVTTQ

-225 NGLLTTDKLV
+225 GGLLTTDKLV
-235 TALIGQLGTLREEY
+235 SALIGQLGKLREEY
-249 KQMPSTVSGSMQV
+249 KQLPPTVSGSMQV
-262 LSNAFQS
+262 LNNAFQA

-276 STGSTQ
+276 STGSTR
-282 ALSKAIVFVAENMD
+282 ALSEAIVFVADNMD
-296 SLSATVLTVGASYA
+296 GLSATVMTLGAAYA
-310 GLKVGQFSK
+310 GLKVGQLSK
-319 MLLEQ
+319 MLLAQ
-324 AVAWRAT
+324 VGAWRAT

-336 GQTRAQLDVAAA
+336 GQARAQLDVATA

-359 AEAEVTATRFTDA
+359 AEAEVTAARFTDA
-372 HTAALSRLRLA
+372 HTAALGRLRLA
-383 RLADQQATLAQ
+383 RLADQQATMAQ

-399 ANNAATAMVGR
+399 ANNAATALVGR

-417 ILGGPAGLAIAAGT
+417 ILGGPAGLAMVAGT

-437 LFSDNAEKAGNAAV
+437 LFRDNAEKAGEAAV

-491 DILKDMQAIA
+491 EILKDMQAIA
-501 QGPTGDYTGAKNFQ
+501 QGPTGNYSGGKNFQ

-520 RAAASGNFRRGIQGG
+520 RAAASGNFRRGMQGG
-535 IDIDSA
+535 VDIDSA

-551 TAELTSKLQALAGE
+551 TTELTSKLQALAGE
-565 YQSNIDKIYA
+565 YQTNIDKIYA
-575 AGTQMSALTS
+575 AGTQMSALTL
-585 VMNNAKSAAE
+585 VMNNAQGAAE
-595 GLGSG
+595 GLGAG
-600 LNAIKPPDA
+600 LSKIKPPDA
-609 AVTDAWM
+609 STTDAWM
-616 KRIDALKEKTEKLN
+616 KRIDALKEKTEKLK
-630 DPTELGEVN
+630 DPTELGEIN

-651 EGLALLAQAQAAAK
+651 EGLALLSQAQAAAK
-665 AADASELAKKS
+665 VADASEQAKKS
-676 QEEASRKAKQ
+676 QEEAARKAKQ
-686 AADDSARQAKQL
+686 AADDAARQAKQL
-698 EDNYSRTLRTLHEQA
+698 DDNYSRTLRTLNEQA
-713 DVHATKTE
+713 EVHATKTE
-721 LAKIEFETSKGTL
+721 LAKIEFEITKGTL
-734 SALDAAKKVDL
+734 SKLDAAKKVDL
-745 QRAAIAVDNL
+745 QRAAIALDNF
-755 NTQKSYKDLMG
+755 NTQKSYKDLMS

-784 ELAKLNAQ
+784 ELAKLKAQ
-792 GGLTSDQYRE
+792 GGLTSDQYRD
-802 GADAISKSSV
+802 GADAISKASV

-836 VAEADKELAKWHEK
+836 AAEADKALAKWHEK
-850 ELQRQKEL
+850 ELQRQQEL
-858 HDQKLI
+858 FDQKLI
-864 TEQQYLDRKFEINE
+864 SEQQYLDRKVEINE

-916 GSAAY
+916 GSTAY

-933 AQTMVSTEVAATKAL
+933 AQAMVSTEVAAAKAL

-977 VAGFSEGGYTGA
+977 VTGFSEGGYTGN
-989 GGKYEPKGVVHGGEV
+989 GGKYEPKGVVHGGEFV
-1004 VIRKEVVDQP
+1004 LRKEVVEQP
-1014 GMKDYLIGLNRSGK
+1014 GMRSYLDQLNQR
-1028 PGYASAGFVGS
+1028 GYADGGYVGRS
-1039 HAMSPA
+1039 NNFSIPGLSQSPA
-1045 FTAPTVAV
+1045 AASPS
-1053 GVGGGAA
+1053 GA
-1060 PQINL
+1060 PQIHL
-1065 HINSDGSGGSVNAP
+1065 HIQSDGSGGSVTATEG
-1079 DAYEQMGLALLATA
+1079 YEAMGRALLDTA
-1093 RAEMPN
+1093 RAEMPKV
-1099 IARSVIQK
+1099 ARAVIIK

-1117 NNRRNS
+1117 NNRRG